1 LGRRE
6 ERVGALFNS
15 LQQKCNAPTI
25 KWSFM
30 KNVALHFITTLT
42 KYSSTIQKVAS
53 PACKRNSCELS
64 THVINIEHK
73 ISTSQHVR
81 ER

>member
-1 LGRRE
+1 ML
-6 ERVGALFNS
+6 NP
-15 LQQKCNAPTI
+15 LQQECNPPTI
-25 KWSFM
+25 SWPFM

-73 ISTSQHVR
+73 IYTHQHGR

>member
-1 LGRRE
+1 MLD
-6 ERVGALFNS
+6 S
-15 LQQKCNAPTI
+15 LQQKCNPPAI
-25 KWSFM
+25 SWSFT

-73 ISTSQHVR
+73 IYTSQRVR